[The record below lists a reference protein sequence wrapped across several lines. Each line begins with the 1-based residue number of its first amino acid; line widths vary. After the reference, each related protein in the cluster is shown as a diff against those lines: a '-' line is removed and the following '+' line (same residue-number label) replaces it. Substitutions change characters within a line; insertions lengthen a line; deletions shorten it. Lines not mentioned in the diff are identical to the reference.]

1 MSSVQLFGLRR
12 CSTCVKARK
21 WLDSQGIDHTF
32 IDYRDEPVD
41 ASVLQQWA
49 RTLGW
54 RTLINKASTSWRGL
68 DDHQKRA
75 VTDAEWRSLLSQT
88 PHADQTPRSGYGRYG
103 YGGFFRYSLRRTFRV
118 RRPC

>member
-54 RTLINKASTSWRGL
+54 CTLINKASTSWRVL
-68 DDHQKRA
+68 DDHQKQA
-75 VTDAEWRSLLSQT
+75 STDAEWLSLVSQHPT
-88 PHADQTPRSGYGRYG
+88 LIKRPVLVTGDTVMVGFSDTRYAEL
-103 YGGFFRYSLRRTFRV
+103 FA
-118 RRPC
+118 